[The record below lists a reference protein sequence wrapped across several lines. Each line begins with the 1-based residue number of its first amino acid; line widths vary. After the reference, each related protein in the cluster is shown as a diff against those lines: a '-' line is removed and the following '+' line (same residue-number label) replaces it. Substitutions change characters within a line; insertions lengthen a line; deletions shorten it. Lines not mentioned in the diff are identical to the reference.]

1 MAIIGKI
8 REKSVLLV
16 VIIGLALLAFILG
29 DYQKGSSGSDDFI
42 GSGTVFGERID
53 EVKFEAMVQQ
63 FKNNDAQQAE
73 KDKRPYDQAAQDQSA
88 NQAWNYFTM
97 SAVLEK
103 EYEDLGIEVSPA
115 EFDAYLYGT
124 NGFSV
129 LPNLASQF
137 VDPATGVF
145 SAKLLQK
152 TIDGLKNS
160 KKPEEQKS
168 WADNKESFLSQ
179 RKEQKY
185 FAILHQGV
193 YVTKLEAEQEYLAQN
208 EVKSVSFVVRRYSE
222 IDDEKIKV
230 SDEELKAYYEEHKN
244 EKKYENKKSSRDV
257 KYFDVKLIPSKKDS
271 ADFNKELNEIKAG
284 FATAKNDS
292 LYVMGYSKSNVKF
305 YSTARQYTCK
315 PEGHAKAQ
323 QGLTY
328 PMSMDTVFK
337 TASIGQIVGP
347 YNDNGNVRV
356 AKIIDFNTKVC
367 KVRHILI
374 NAEKGDAK
382 KIAKAQSK
390 ADSIVKLLTKD
401 NFAEMVMKYSDDG
414 GSKEK
419 GGVYEDFMDGEMVPE
434 FSKFS
439 TDMPI
444 GTIGTVKTQFGIH
457 IIEVLDRKEVKY
469 PVLAFI
475 EKTLVPSETTSNDIE
490 TKAYNLL
497 LKLDAKISA
506 IEDNVKKGEMF
517 DTIATKAKCNPS
529 IISIEENKPVFNTR
543 INTSMAEDKILA
555 VAYGAESVVGTLC
568 PVVIKDKDRFIIA
581 MLSAIHAKG
590 APSFEDVSAKMK
602 AELIK
607 DKKATQLIAQMVK
620 KSLDVCAKKGNT
632 KIEKAEVNFANPS
645 MGSAGPEPEIVG
657 VLFSG
662 LKKGV
667 RSIPIKGDAGV
678 YVVRIDNNKK
688 APAAIKYDVEVKK
701 MLTALKSSVDGA
713 IRMSMMNRADVV
725 DNRLFSRAGVRQ

>member
-1 MAIIGKI
+1 
-8 REKSVLLV
+8 
-16 VIIGLALLAFILG
+16 
-29 DYQKGSSGSDDFI
+29 
-42 GSGTVFGERID
+42 
-53 EVKFEAMVQQ
+53 
-63 FKNNDAQQAE
+63 
-73 KDKRPYDQAAQDQSA
+73 
-88 NQAWNYFTM
+88 M
-97 SAVLEK
+97 SAVLEN
-103 EYEDLGIEVSPA
+103 EYEELGVEVSPA

-124 NGFSV
+124 NGFTV

-137 VDPATGVF
+137 VDPATGTF

-168 WADNKESFLSQ
+168 WADNKESFLKQ
-179 RKEQKY
+179 RKEQKF
-185 FAILHQGV
+185 FAILHQGI
-193 YVTKLEAEQEYLAQN
+193 YVTKLEAENEYLAQN
-208 EVKSVSFVVRRYSE
+208 EVKSVSYVVRRYSE
-222 IDDEKIKV
+222 ITDEKISKKIT
-230 SDEELKAYYEEHKN
+230 DEELKAYYEEHKN

-257 KYFDVKLIPSKKDS
+257 KYFDIKLIPSKADS
-271 ADFNKELNEIKAG
+271 SAFNKELNEIKTG

-305 YSTARQYTCK
+305 YSTSRQYTCK

-382 KIAKAQSK
+382 KVAKAQSK
-390 ADSIVKLLTKD
+390 ADSIVALLTKD
-401 NFAEMVMKYSDDG
+401 NFAEMVTKHSDDG
-414 GSKEK
+414 GSKDK

-444 GTIGTVKTQFGIH
+444 GAIGTVKTQFGIH

-469 PVLAFI
+469 PILAFI
-475 EKTLVPSETTSNDIE
+475 EKTLLPSETTTLEIE
-490 TKAYNLL
+490 NKAYGLL
-497 LKLDAKISA
+497 LKLDAKIGVIS
-506 IEDNVKKGEMF
+506 DNTKKGEMF
-517 DTIATKAKCNPS
+517 DTIVTKAKYQPLTLT
-529 IISIEENKPVFNTR
+529 IEENKPAFNIR

-568 PVVIKDKDRFIIA
+568 PVSIKDKDRFIIA
-581 MLSAIHAKG
+581 MLSAIHTKG
-590 APSFEDVSAKMK
+590 VPSFEDVSAKMK
-602 AELIK
+602 IELIK
-607 DKKATQLIAQMVK
+607 DKKATSLMAQMVK
-620 KSLDVCAKKGNT
+620 KSLEECAKKGNT
-632 KIEKAEVNFANPS
+632 RIEKAEVNFANPS
-645 MGSAGPEPEIVG
+645 LGNSGPEPEIVG
-657 VLFSG
+657 ALFSG

-667 RSIPIKGDAGV
+667 RSLPLKGDAGV
-678 YVVRIDNNKK
+678 YVVRIDNSKK
-688 APAAIKYDVEVKK
+688 ATTAIKFDEEVKK
-701 MLTALKSSVDGA
+701 MLTTQRSSADNA
-713 IRMSMMNRADVV
+713 IRTAMMNKADVV